1 MNMKRPGGVTLIA
14 ILALI
19 GGLFGLCWPILAFT
33 GSALF
38 GGILGT
44 VGAVA
49 GIFLLVGPL
58 LQLVFAYGAFKLRSW
73 AWYLGLIASG
83 ITVLG
88 VIINLI
94 GGASIFSA
102 LCGSLLSVIIFIYL
116 LMPNVRQ
123 AFGVGSQTP
132 EAVEPPAPIETEA
145 AAPPEE
151 VASGEP
157 TDSEEPASPVE
168 PAAPPEAVETDES
181 PESPEAPAASEESET
196 AETAESGD
204 EVEQ

>member
-19 GGLFGLCWPILAFT
+19 GGLFGLCWPILAFM

-44 VGAVA
+44 VGAIA
-49 GIFLLVGPL
+49 GIFLLVGPV
-58 LQLVFAYGAFKLRSW
+58 LQLIFAYGAFKLRPW

-94 GGASIFSA
+94 DGASIFSA
-102 LCGSLLSVIIFIYL
+102 LCGSLLAVIIFIYL

-123 AFGVGSQTP
+123 AFGIGSQTP
-132 EAVEPPAPIETEA
+132 EVVASSTSVETVAPQEAVE
-145 AAPPEE
+145 
-151 VASGEP
+151 SGEP
-157 TDSEEPASPVE
+157 TDSEEPA
-168 PAAPPEAVETDES
+168 APPESPESDET
-181 PESPEAPAASEESET
+181 PESPEAPASPEEGETSEM
-196 AETAESGD
+196 AEPGD
-204 EVEQ
+204 EAEG

>member
-1 MNMKRPGGVTLIA
+1 MKRPGGVTLIA

-19 GGLFGLCWPILAFT
+19 GGLFGLCWSVLAFT
-33 GSALF
+33 GSALL

-44 VGAVA
+44 ISALA
-49 GIFLLVGPL
+49 GIFLLIGPL

-83 ITVLG
+83 LTVLG

-94 GGASIFSA
+94 DGASIFSA

-123 AFGVGSQTP
+123 AFGIGSQAP
-132 EAVEPPAPIETEA
+132 EVVEPPAPVEA
-145 AAPPEE
+145 VAPPEE

-157 TDSEEPASPVE
+157 TDSEEPASPVD
-168 PAAPPEAVETDES
+168 PAATPEAAKTDES
-181 PESPEAPAASEESET
+181 PESPEAPAAPEEGETGET
-196 AETAESGD
+196 AEPGD

>member
-1 MNMKRPGGVTLIA
+1 MKMKRPAGVTLIA

-19 GGLFGLCWPILAFT
+19 SGLFGLCWPILAFT
-33 GSALF
+33 GSVLL

-44 VGAVA
+44 IGAFA

-58 LQLVFAYGAFKLRSW
+58 LQLIFAYGAFKLRSW

-94 GGASIFSA
+94 NGASILSA
-102 LCGSLLSVIIFIYL
+102 LCGSVLSVIIFIYL

-123 AFGVGSQTP
+123 VFGVSSQTP
-132 EAVEPPAPIETEA
+132 EVVKPPAPVEA

-168 PAAPPEAVETDES
+168 PAAAPESPETDEA
-181 PESPEAPAASEESET
+181 PESPEAPASLGADETTET
-196 AETAESGD
+196 AEPGD
-204 EVEQ
+204 EVE